1 MMRLRQEASPAQA
14 GRAVITVDMV
24 AAAAARAAEQGED
37 LRRRTPHYIAQ
48 HLVVWDVECRGLDYT
63 GAVSAAQRWL
73 RGGAS

>member
-1 MMRLRQEASPAQA
+1 MIDPVRMPGEAPRS
-14 GRAVITVDMV
+14 RVITVDMV
-24 AAAAARAAEQGED
+24 ASAAARASAQGED

-73 RGGAS
+73 KGFAS

>member
-1 MMRLRQEASPAQA
+1 MI
-14 GRAVITVDMV
+14 GRRVITVAMV
-24 AAAAARAAEQGED
+24 ASAAMRAAAQGED

-73 RGGAS
+73 KGFAS